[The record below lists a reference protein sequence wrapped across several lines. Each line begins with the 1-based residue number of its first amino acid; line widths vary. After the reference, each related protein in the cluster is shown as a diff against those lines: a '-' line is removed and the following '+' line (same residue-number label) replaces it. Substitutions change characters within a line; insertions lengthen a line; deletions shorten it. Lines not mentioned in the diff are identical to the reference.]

1 MKQLQVKK
9 WRVALYTGIFSLSS
23 ICISTDIIAAD
34 NENVAFHSDT
44 AGKEKSATFLEQA
57 FENVQ
62 SIFDSNDKKNDTPET
77 PASAQ
82 VLKTDQSIATLQQ
95 SAVSLQQAAISLQQA
110 AISLQQA
117 TESSVVNKAVTPPAT
132 TIMLPWNQAA
142 PAATELKPL
151 VAATPLPATEQI
163 LKLPEPII
171 PESSIK
177 DKPSDLVS
185 GAQSLSD
192 KTIDSAVGKT
202 ASENNL
208 EASSGAVSELSE
220 RVLKLFGSDNSEP
233 VIASSESMAKDK
245 PSELVSDT
253 QSLINNTDKNTT
265 VTTDETINKNHQD
278 ATSGSVSTFAG
289 QVSKFF
295 ESTPPEAV
303 KDLSELTAKDKPND
317 LAQEVPV
324 DTAKTIIENHTEKS
338 SDNISVAEQILKLPE
353 SSDAKPVLTPP
364 EIGVKSKSNSD
375 APLELLADSAN
386 NPNEFVYTPQLLSN
400 ITDKPV
406 DLPSSKDINK
416 NTALSGYSAFK
427 KFLADSK
434 GIVSLNVSQYA
445 QTANVLEPIRL
456 DEAVA
461 FALKNNLEMK
471 ASVSRTKS
479 AALEKMTAYSRFL
492 PALDVKFSKGSEESM
507 PASYNDAFGNR
518 TLDDKHTRR
527 DRSLAV
533 RQPLIDL
540 EMVADIVTSAD
551 KENLA
556 KTQELDDRDG
566 IAYDTVNTYL
576 KLLQA
581 RISVQLADQYRT
593 HLDELS
599 ARMKARLEGGGATIG
614 DLERIKAN
622 ASSAEVAR
630 AEALGE
636 YESNLAEFRRLTQI
650 TPAQLQVSEVLVPE
664 VPDSLI
670 DAVKNALEKNPSYL
684 ASQEKLNIA
693 TSTLHSSIAKI
704 APKVSLEYS
713 DTYSYNAGGAA
724 KGNPVD
730 GVYPDQQDKRL
741 LLVAHWAL
749 NGGLEVAGGLTARE
763 REKEARFRSLD
774 ARSRI
779 EEGIRASYNA
789 INAANQRIAILQKG
803 VESNEK
809 VVHEF
814 EDQYKNGSRS
824 IFELLDAH
832 GQLYSNRVNLMR
844 IEIARAL
851 AAYQVRRQ
859 MGDIL
864 SALIEQEHLAKK
876 VN

>member
-1 MKQLQVKK
+1 MSNLQIKK
-9 WRVALYTGIFSLSS
+9 WQLALYTGVFSISS

-34 NENVAFHSDT
+34 NENITFPSDT
-44 AGKEKSATFLEQA
+44 TAKEKSTPFLEQT
-57 FENVQ
+57 FENVR
-62 SIFDSNDKKNDTPET
+62 SIFDSNDEKNNASET
-77 PASAQ
+77 PTSTQ

-95 SAVSLQQAAISLQQA
+95 SAISLQQAAISLQQA

-117 TESSVVNKAVTPPAT
+117 TESSVVNKTITPAAST
-132 TIMLPWNQAA
+132 TILPWNQDTY
-142 PAATELKPL
+142 AATELKPL
-151 VAATPLPATEQI
+151 IATAPSPAPEQI
-163 LKLPEPII
+163 LKFPEPVVS
-171 PESSIK
+171 ESSIK
-177 DKPSDLVS
+177 DKPSEPVS
-185 GAQSLSD
+185 SAQFLSD
-192 KTIDSAVGKT
+192 KTTDLAASKT

-208 EASSGAVSELSE
+208 ETSSGTVSELSE
-220 RVLKLFGSDNSEP
+220 RVLKIFGSTHSEP
-233 VIASSESMAKDK
+233 IIASPEPMTKDK

-253 QSLINNTDKNTT
+253 QSLTSNTDKNSI
-265 VTTDETINKNHQD
+265 VAADETINKNHQE
-278 ATSGSVSTFAG
+278 APSGHVSTFAE

-295 ESTPPEAV
+295 ESTPPEEV
-303 KDLSELTAKDKPND
+303 KDSSELIVKDRLND
-317 LAQEVPV
+317 LAQGAFA
-324 DTAKTIIENHTEKS
+324 DTAKTATAIENNPEKS
-338 SDNISVAEQILKLPE
+338 SDNISVAAEHILKLPE
-353 SSDAKPVLTPP
+353 STDTKPVITSLETSVQNKSSS
-364 EIGVKSKSNSD
+364 GV
-375 APLELLADSAN
+375 PLELLADSAN
-386 NPNEFVYTPQLLSN
+386 KSNEFASIPQPLSN

-406 DLPSSKDINK
+406 NLPPSKDINK
-416 NTALSGYSAFK
+416 NTSLGGYSAFK

-507 PASYNDAFGNR
+507 PASYNDMFGNR
-518 TLDDKHTRR
+518 TLNDKHTRR
-527 DRSLAV
+527 DRTFAV

-540 EMVADIVTSAD
+540 EIVADIVTSAD

-664 VPDSLI
+664 VPDSLT

-741 LLVAHWAL
+741 LLVAHW
-749 NGGLEVAGGLTARE
+749 
-763 REKEARFRSLD
+763 
-774 ARSRI
+774 
-779 EEGIRASYNA
+779 
-789 INAANQRIAILQKG
+789 
-803 VESNEK
+803 
-809 VVHEF
+809 
-814 EDQYKNGSRS
+814 
-824 IFELLDAH
+824 
-832 GQLYSNRVNLMR
+832 
-844 IEIARAL
+844 
-851 AAYQVRRQ
+851 
-859 MGDIL
+859 
-864 SALIEQEHLAKK
+864 
-876 VN
+876 